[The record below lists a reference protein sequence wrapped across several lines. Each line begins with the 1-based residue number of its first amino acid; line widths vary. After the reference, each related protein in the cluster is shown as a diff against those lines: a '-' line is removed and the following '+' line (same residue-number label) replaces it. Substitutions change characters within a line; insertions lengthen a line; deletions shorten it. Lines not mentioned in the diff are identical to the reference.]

1 MPTAPKIDPTPTPT
15 PASEVVPLEARD
27 SKNLVGV
34 STNAP
39 ERPDLFDC
47 VERGRRGRDQAGL
60 EEAARRFEGDLRAEL
75 AAIEAGTHPLQQ
87 RGRAAG

>member
-1 MPTAPKIDPTPTPT
+1 MQSASKIDPTPTPS

-27 SKNLVGV
+27 NADAGV
-34 STNAP
+34 SSHTPA
-39 ERPDLFDC
+39 RPDLFDC

-60 EEAARRFEGDLRAEL
+60 EQAARQFEGDLRAEL

-87 RGRAAG
+87 GRRASQ

>member
-1 MPTAPKIDPTPTPT
+1 MPTAPKIDPTPTPL
-15 PASEVVPLEARD
+15 PASEIVPLDARD
-27 SKNLVGV
+27 NANVGV
-34 STNAP
+34 SSNAP

-60 EEAARRFEGDLRAEL
+60 EKAARQFEGDLHAEL

-87 RGRAAG
+87 RRRAPR